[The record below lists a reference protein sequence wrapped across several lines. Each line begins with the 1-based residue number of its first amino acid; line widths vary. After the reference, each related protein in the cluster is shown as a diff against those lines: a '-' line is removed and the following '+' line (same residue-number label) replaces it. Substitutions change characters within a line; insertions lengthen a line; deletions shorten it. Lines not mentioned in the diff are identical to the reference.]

1 MLDKFENKEEERYS
15 QLQRNV
21 RSHHQHPIKLLT
33 TSSGRNALV
42 RKNEVTV
49 FLFEEHKKK
58 SPTQFLEISF
68 HLSNKY
74 AVRRQFK

>member
-1 MLDKFENKEEERYS
+1 MHWLE
-15 QLQRNV
+15 
-21 RSHHQHPIKLLT
+21 
-33 TSSGRNALV
+33 
-42 RKNEVTV
+42 KNEVTV
-49 FLFEEHKKK
+49 FLFEHKKK